1 MASPAAPDLARRHS
15 RQCGSPRART
25 AWHVHQ
31 NGQTLHVTD
40 GVGFVQTRDGNTIAM
55 RPGDTVWT
63 PPGVWHWHGA
73 APDSFMAHLALS
85 LAGGQV
91 EWGEHVTDDE

>member
-1 MASPAAPDLARRHS
+1 M
-15 RQCGSPRART
+15 
-25 AWHVHQ
+25 
-31 NGQTLHVTD
+31 
-40 GVGFVQTRDGNTIAM
+40 QTRDGNTIAM